1 MKKSRFIALLLIAA
15 LLCALP
21 TEVLAADEVTMSI
34 STPDQLVR
42 LSRRCRL
49 DSWSQGITVLLLNDI
64 DLTGYD
70 FEPIPTFG
78 GTFEGQGY
86 TVRGLKLTS
95 SSSAVGGLFR
105 YIQQSGVV
113 RKLNV
118 EVEIEPEANAD
129 RFGGI
134 AGENSGRIINC
145 SFSGKVSGVSDIG
158 GIVGLNNASGE
169 IYGCQSK
176 GSISGEH
183 YTGGIAGRNL
193 GSIINCTN
201 FSSVNTTNVE
211 IQPDTLTIDW
221 ENINSTENT
230 AIHTDTGGI
239 TGFSQGILQGC
250 SNRGFI
256 GYPHVGYNIGGIV
269 GRQSGYMYKCE
280 NFGEVN
286 GRKDIGGVVGQLVPA
301 IRMQYAVGEIAVLRS
316 EMAVLEGMIDT
327 MITDFESSSTEIT
340 GILSSAGTHLD
351 NAGTSAG
358 VLVEN
363 LTDFVNG
370 NIDTVNT
377 LTAMV
382 ARYVDKLQPALGH
395 FEDSFGYMGTAM
407 TYLSEAITAL
417 EDAGEDLS
425 HIAAKV
431 RYGADQ
437 FSKATQS
444 LQDSFEHIQKAITI
458 IQTALEG
465 MDPPGN
471 GGADD
476 DNVEGIDDAEG
487 EPGEG
492 TPDEGETDDGG
503 DPPGIDDIL
512 GGLIGGGGEPDPDMT
527 DAIAQ
532 ALGEVY
538 AATED
543 LEKAGEYMS
552 EGLDNGLLPAL
563 EELEAMLNDT
573 DKITGPLK
581 SAIDHLG
588 LASGSMSKATGALE
602 KWVEDF
608 SNEDPLV
615 FKDLGEE
622 FSEETLRL
630 ESSMAGLGEDMD
642 RLNTAI
648 NSATTTM
655 SGDLRQVND
664 QFFRVMDHFLSILDG
679 AESDESIYEDM
690 SEDELF
696 SVQEGKVE
704 ACANRGKVAGDVN
717 VGGIVGT
724 IAIEYDLDPEEDI
737 SVSGTKNSDFK
748 YFMNAALLNGMNYG
762 PVTGKKDAVGG
773 AVGYMDLG
781 IVYGCENYGNILS
794 TSGDYVGGIAGQSA
808 ATLKQC
814 WSLCE
819 LTGRNYV
826 GGIAGSGTDIS
837 DCRSIVKTSAS
848 GGWCGAIAGE
858 ALGKVSGNFFVDKD
872 QGGIDAI
879 SYAGRA
885 EPQAY
890 SQFILAENLPE
901 EFLDFSLAFVA
912 GNITVARIQFN
923 YGDSFDTQTIPK
935 VPQKNGYVGEWEDF
949 DFSNLTFSDVVDAVY
964 TPYDTV
970 VAAEEKE
977 GSRAVVLL
985 EGAFVPG
992 SIPKLIDDNNISLP
1006 DHFAEALDVRTIF
1019 AEGSVDGRYNVRY
1032 LAPIEAENVIIYI
1045 YRDGSWHLA
1054 ETRAE
1059 GSYLIFEAEGDSV
1072 SFAAIEREKEFP
1084 VVEVAVVSGAV
1095 LMIAI
1100 LLIIRKIHKN
1110 RKAKKAAS

>member
-1 MKKSRFIALLLIAA
+1 MRKSRIIVLLLAIVM
-15 LLCALP
+15 LFSLP
-21 TEVLAADEVTMSI
+21 IEVLAADGVTLSV
-34 STPDQLVR
+34 STPDQLMR

-49 DSWSQGITVLLLNDI
+49 DSWSQGITVRLLNDI

-86 TVRGLKLTS
+86 TIRGMELKS
-95 SSSAVGGLFR
+95 SGSAVGGLFR
-105 YIQQSGVV
+105 YVQQSGVV
-113 RKLNV
+113 RQLNV
-118 EVEIEPEANAD
+118 EAEIEPEANAE
-129 RFGGI
+129 RFGAI

-145 SFSGKVSGVSDIG
+145 SFSGKISGVSDIG

-230 AIHTDTGGI
+230 VIHTDTGGI

-250 SNRGFI
+250 TNRGFI

-286 GRKDIGGVVGQLVPA
+286 GRKDIGGVVGQMVPA
-301 IRMQYAVGEIAVLRS
+301 IRMQYSVGEIAALRG
-316 EMAVLEGMIDT
+316 EMAALESMIDK
-327 MITDFESSSTEIT
+327 MITDFEDSSNEIT
-340 GILSSAGTHLD
+340 GILASAGEHLD
-351 NAGTSAG
+351 SAGNSAG
-358 VLVEN
+358 VIVET
-363 LTDFVNG
+363 LTNFVDG
-370 NIDTVNT
+370 NVESINT
-377 LTAMV
+377 LTALV
-382 ARYVDKLQPALGH
+382 SRYVDKLQPALGH
-395 FEDSFGYMGTAM
+395 LEESFGYMSSAM
-407 TYLSEAITAL
+407 EQLSKTIAAL

-425 HIAAKV
+425 HVVTLVKYSV
-431 RYGADQ
+431 ER
-437 FSKATQS
+437 FSEAVDA
-444 LQDSFEHIQKAITI
+444 LQDAFAHIQNAITI
-458 IQTALEG
+458 MQEAIEG
-465 MDPPGN
+465 SELPG
-471 GGADD
+471 GGDSGD
-476 DNVEGIDDAEG
+476 GSSSGGSSGDGGSGEGG
-487 EPGEG
+487 SGEG
-492 TPDEGETDDGG
+492 TT
-503 DPPGIDDIL
+503 PPGIDDIL
-512 GGLIGGGGEPDPDMT
+512 GGLIGGGETDPEMSEAIS
-527 DAIAQ
+527 DALAEI
-532 ALGEVY
+532 Y

-543 LEKAGEYMS
+543 LEKAGGYMS
-552 EGLDNGLLPAL
+552 DGLDNGLLPAL
-563 EELEAMLNDT
+563 NELEVILQNS
-573 DKITGPLK
+573 DKITVPLQK
-581 SAIDHLG
+581 ALDYLS
-588 LASGSMSKATGALE
+588 LASDSMSKATQELE

-608 SNEDPLV
+608 SKEEPLV
-615 FKDLGEE
+615 FENLGEE
-622 FSEETLRL
+622 FSEETSRL

-642 RLNTAI
+642 HLNNAI
-648 NSATTTM
+648 SSATTTI
-655 SGDLRQVND
+655 SDDLRQVND
-664 QFFRVMDHFLSILDG
+664 QFFRVMDHFLAILDG
-679 AESDESIYEDM
+679 TESEESIYEDM

-696 SVQEGKVE
+696 SVQEGKAE

-724 IAIEYDLDPEEDI
+724 IAIEYDLDPEEDV
-737 SVSGTKNSDFK
+737 SVSGTKNSEFK
-748 YFMNAALLNGMNYG
+748 YFMNAALLDGKNYG
-762 PVTGKKDAVGG
+762 TVSCKKDAAGG

-781 IVYGCENYGNILS
+781 IAFGCENYGSVSS
-794 TSGDYVGGIAGQSA
+794 TSGDYVGGIAGQSS
-808 ATLKQC
+808 ATLKYC

-819 LTGRNYV
+819 LSGRNYV

-837 DCRSIVKTSAS
+837 DCRSIVKASAA

-858 ALGKVSGNFFVDKD
+858 ALGKVSGNFFVDKN

-890 SQFILAENLPE
+890 SEFILAENLPE
-901 EFLDFSLAFVA
+901 EFLDFNLAFVA

-923 YGDSFDTQTIPK
+923 YGDSFDTQTIPE
-935 VPQKNGYVGEWEDF
+935 VPQKEGYVGEWEEF
-949 DFSNLTFSDVVDAVY
+949 DFSNLTFSDVVEAVY

-970 VAAEEKE
+970 VAVEERE

-985 EGAFVPG
+985 EGTFVPG
-992 SIPKLIDDNNISLP
+992 SVPKIIPSENVEPPAQLGTV
-1006 DHFAEALDVRTIF
+1006 LDVQTVA
-1019 AEGSVDGRYNVRY
+1019 AEGSVDSQYHVRY

-1045 YRDGSWHLA
+1045 YRDGSWHLT

-1059 GSYLIFEAEGDSV
+1059 GSYLIFEAEGDTV
-1072 SFAAIEREKEFP
+1072 SFAAIELEKEFP
-1084 VVEVAVVSGAV
+1084 VMEVAAASGAV
-1095 LMIAI
+1095 LLIAI
-1100 LLIIRKIHKN
+1100 LLIIRKIYKN
-1110 RKAKKAAS
+1110 RKAKKSAS